1 MKFIYCSIRGIHL
14 TGIHWIFRRK
24 WWSLV
29 VVEFTLYNMLFRI
42 DDKSKML
49 VVCKSL
55 MLLDNG
61 HFSPWEIIWK
71 CKSLILRSFR
81 TLDH

>member
-14 TGIHWIFRRK
+14 TGIHWIFRRR

-42 DDKSKML
+42 DDKSSKML
-49 VVCKSL
+49 VVCMSL
-55 MLLDNG
+55 MLLGKEYGSAN
-61 HFSPWEIIWK
+61 P
-71 CKSLILRSFR
+71 
-81 TLDH
+81 